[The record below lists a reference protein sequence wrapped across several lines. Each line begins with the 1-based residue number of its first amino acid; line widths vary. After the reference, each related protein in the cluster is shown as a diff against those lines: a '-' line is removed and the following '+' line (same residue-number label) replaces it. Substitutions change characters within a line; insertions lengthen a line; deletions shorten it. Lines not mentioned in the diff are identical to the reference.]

1 MDNQSLQNIREDML
15 SKESELLDIKGGEY
29 GADFDRLLNFKE
41 IGDFLDMRA
50 TEVCLVLLLKHI
62 QSITLAIKSGN
73 YHSRWYWK
81 DEKGNEGLKQKIA
94 DARNYLLLLA
104 ACIEDEG
111 SQNMNFSKELQGD
124 NDKLQKR
131 IEELERE
138 VKFWQGNYGQL
149 YRIYS
154 ELKDNQQKEKTHRYI
169 QEYLK
174 DES

>member
-62 QSITLAIKSGN
+62 QSITLAVKSGN
-73 YHSRWYWK
+73 YHFRWYWN
-81 DEKGNEGLKQKIA
+81 DTNNNDGLKQRIA

-111 SQNMNFSKELQGD
+111 KE
-124 NDKLQKR
+124 
-131 IEELERE
+131 
-138 VKFWQGNYGQL
+138 
-149 YRIYS
+149 
-154 ELKDNQQKEKTHRYI
+154 T
-169 QEYLK
+169 
-174 DES
+174 

>member
-1 MDNQSLQNIREDML
+1 MTNQGFENLREEFL
-15 SKESELLDIKGGEY
+15 SKEAELLEWKGQEY
-29 GADFDRLLNFKE
+29 GSNYDRLLNFKE
-41 IGDFLDMRA
+41 ISKFVGLNEAD
-50 TEVCLVLLLKHI
+50 VCLLYLLKHI

-81 DEKGNEGLKQKIA
+81 DERGNEGLKQKIA

-111 SQNMNFSKELQGD
+111 ELQGD

>member
-1 MDNQSLQNIREDML
+1 MNNEQFENLREEFL
-15 SKESELLDIKGGEY
+15 SKEAQLLEFKGREY

-41 IGDFLDMRA
+41 ISALTNMKSVD
-50 TEVCLVLLLKHI
+50 VCLLYMLKHI
-62 QSITLAIKSGN
+62 QSLVLAIKSRN
-73 YHSRWYWK
+73 YQSKWYWSNN
-81 DEKGNEGLKQKIA
+81 GNEGLKQKIA